1 MPILRYDLT
10 QEPTGKTYG
19 DLIDFATSICRTTLL
34 VVRREYC
41 NKLSTEGEKILESMK
56 PFQIEIKRSSR
67 WPGTELVGH
76 KAMIY
81 SFQSLPE
88 LSKILKE
95 AANSLYSWVQ
105 PPLPE
110 DLCFLRS
117 DNTPLLITIAHE
129 NWSSLDITDREK
141 DELEK
146 VTPDLFAL
154 LKLDNVV

>member
-1 MPILRYDLT
+1 
-10 QEPTGKTYG
+10 
-19 DLIDFATSICRTTLL
+19 
-34 VVRREYC
+34 
-41 NKLSTEGEKILESMK
+41 MK

-67 WPGTELVGH
+67 WPGTELFGN
-76 KAMIY
+76 KATIY

-95 AANSLYSWVQ
+95 AVNSLYSWVQ
-105 PPLPE
+105 PDLPE

-141 DELEK
+141 EELEK

>member
-1 MPILRYDLT
+1 MEI
-10 QEPTGKTYG
+10 
-19 DLIDFATSICRTTLL
+19 
-34 VVRREYC
+34 
-41 NKLSTEGEKILESMK
+41 MK
-56 PFQIEIKRSSR
+56 PFEIEIKRSSR

-129 NWSSLDITDREK
+129 HCSSLDITDREK
-141 DELEK
+141 EELEK